1 MPLIAILIDDYN
13 IILIGIAVIITTS
26 GIGYC
31 LGLIYQKRMR
41 NPEEESITAEENSVI
56 RLRLM
61 NVRNHNMRLKEL
73 YSLKKRVSEFDIES
87 ESIDKS
93 IFRLE
98 RILDI
103 LHKFIV
109 DGDEIL
115 AESILTRFSK
125 HLRQL
130 LHECASNNIEVSTN
144 VEHLDCI
151 LGLLSSLNHNR
162 WAFEI
167 DTDGL
172 AEIDL
177 GRGVKSMTTSPWVFE
192 KLWDLVIS
200 ERIGNGVN
208 LEISSDTFTVKYKL
222 ETNGNSYFLE
232 TVIT

>member
-13 IILIGIAVIITTS
+13 TILIGIAVIITTS
-26 GIGYC
+26 GIGYF
-31 LGLIYQKRMR
+31 LGLIYQKRTK
-41 NPEEESITAEENSVI
+41 NPEEDSITAEENNVI

-73 YSLKKRVSEFDIES
+73 YSLKKRVSEFDRES
-87 ESIDKS
+87 ASIDKS
-93 IFRLE
+93 IYRLE

-151 LGLLSSLNHNR
+151 LGLLSSVNHNR

-232 TVIT
+232 TAIT

>member
-31 LGLIYQKRMR
+31 LGLIYKKRMR

-73 YSLKKRVSEFDIES
+73 YSLKKRVSEFDRES

-93 IFRLE
+93 IYRLE
-98 RILDI
+98 RILDV

-151 LGLLSSLNHNR
+151 LGLLSSLNRNKS
-162 WAFEI
+162 AFEI
-167 DTDGL
+167 DTDGV

-200 ERIGNGVN
+200 ERIENGVN
-208 LEISSDTFTVKYKL
+208 LEISSDTYTVKYKL
-222 ETNGNSYFLE
+222 ETNGNSHFLE
-232 TVIT
+232 TTIT

>member
-1 MPLIAILIDDYN
+1 M
-13 IILIGIAVIITTS
+13 
-26 GIGYC
+26 
-31 LGLIYQKRMR
+31 
-41 NPEEESITAEENSVI
+41 
-56 RLRLM
+56 
-61 NVRNHNMRLKEL
+61 
-73 YSLKKRVSEFDIES
+73 SEFDRES
-87 ESIDKS
+87 DSIDKS
-93 IFRLE
+93 ILRLE

-200 ERIGNGVN
+200 ERIENGVN

-232 TVIT
+232 TAIT

>member
-1 MPLIAILIDDYN
+1 
-13 IILIGIAVIITTS
+13 
-26 GIGYC
+26 
-31 LGLIYQKRMR
+31 
-41 NPEEESITAEENSVI
+41 
-56 RLRLM
+56 
-61 NVRNHNMRLKEL
+61 
-73 YSLKKRVSEFDIES
+73 VSEFDRES
-87 ESIDKS
+87 DSIDKS
-93 IFRLE
+93 ILRLE

-200 ERIGNGVN
+200 ERIENGVN

>member
-73 YSLKKRVSEFDIES
+73 YSLKKRVSEFDRES
-87 ESIDKS
+87 DSIDKS
-93 IFRLE
+93 ILRLE

-200 ERIGNGVN
+200 ERIENGVN

-232 TVIT
+232 TAIT

>member
-31 LGLIYQKRMR
+31 LGLIYQKRTQI
-41 NPEEESITAEENSVI
+41 PEEESITAEENSVI

-73 YSLKKRVSEFDIES
+73 YSLKKRVSEFDRES
-87 ESIDKS
+87 DSIDKS
-93 IFRLE
+93 ILRLE

-200 ERIGNGVN
+200 ERIENGVN

-232 TVIT
+232 TAIT

>member
-200 ERIGNGVN
+200 ERIENGVN

-232 TVIT
+232 TAIT

>member
-73 YSLKKRVSEFDIES
+73 YSLKKRVSEFDRES
-87 ESIDKS
+87 ASIDKS
-93 IFRLE
+93 IYRLE

-232 TVIT
+232 TAIT

>member
-13 IILIGIAVIITTS
+13 TILIGIAVIITTS

-73 YSLKKRVSEFDIES
+73 YSLKKRVSEFDRES
-87 ESIDKS
+87 ASIDKS
-93 IFRLE
+93 IYRLE

-200 ERIGNGVN
+200 ERIENGVN

>member
-31 LGLIYQKRMR
+31 LGSIYQKRIQ
-41 NPEEESITAEENSVI
+41 NPDEESITAEENSVI

-61 NVRNHNMRLKEL
+61 NVRNHNMRIKEL
-73 YSLKKRVSEFDIES
+73 YSLKKRVSEFDRES

-162 WAFEI
+162 WAYEI

-200 ERIGNGVN
+200 ERIENGVN
-208 LEISSDTFTVKYKL
+208 LEISSDTYTVKFKL

-232 TVIT
+232 TAIA

>member
-200 ERIGNGVN
+200 ERIENGVN

>member
-13 IILIGIAVIITTS
+13 TILIGIAVIITTS
-26 GIGYC
+26 GIGYF
-31 LGLIYQKRMR
+31 LGLIYQKRTK
-41 NPEEESITAEENSVI
+41 NPEEDSITAEENNVI

-73 YSLKKRVSEFDIES
+73 YSLKKRVSEFDRES
-87 ESIDKS
+87 ASIDKS
-93 IFRLE
+93 IYRLE

-232 TVIT
+232 TAIT

>member
-31 LGLIYQKRMR
+31 LGSIYQKRIQ
-41 NPEEESITAEENSVI
+41 NPDEESITAEENSVI

-61 NVRNHNMRLKEL
+61 NVRNHNMRIKEL
-73 YSLKKRVSEFDIES
+73 YSLKKRVSEFDRES

-162 WAFEI
+162 WAYEI

-200 ERIGNGVN
+200 ERIENGVN
-208 LEISSDTFTVKYKL
+208 LEISSDTFTVKFKL

-232 TVIT
+232 TAIA

>member
-13 IILIGIAVIITTS
+13 TILIGIAVIITTS
-26 GIGYC
+26 GIGYF
-31 LGLIYQKRMR
+31 LGLIYQKRTK
-41 NPEEESITAEENSVI
+41 NPEEDSITAEENSVI

-73 YSLKKRVSEFDIES
+73 YSLKKRVSEFDRES
-87 ESIDKS
+87 ASIDKS
-93 IFRLE
+93 IYRLE

-151 LGLLSSLNHNR
+151 LGLLSSVNYNR

-232 TVIT
+232 TAIT

>member
-151 LGLLSSLNHNR
+151 LGLLSSVNHNR

-232 TVIT
+232 TAIT